1 MKNDLDYRENALEY
15 SKHALEYS
23 KNALEYSKNAM
34 GYNKNAM
41 KYNKNASECNKNALK
56 TELFLQTLSVA
67 STEKPR
73 LGPRPRNSNRFL
85 PQAPI
90 RYPWDT

>member
-1 MKNDLDYRENALEY
+1 MKNALDYRENALEY

-23 KNALEYSKNAM
+23 KNALEYSQNAL
-34 GYNKNAM
+34 GYNNNAVE
-41 KYNKNASECNKNALK
+41 YNKNASEYIRNALK

-67 STEKPR
+67 STGKPR